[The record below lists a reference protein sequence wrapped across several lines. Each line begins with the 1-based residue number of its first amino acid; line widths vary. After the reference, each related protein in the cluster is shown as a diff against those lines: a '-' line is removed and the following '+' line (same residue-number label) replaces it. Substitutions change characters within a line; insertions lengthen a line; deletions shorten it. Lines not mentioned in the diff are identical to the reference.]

1 MSTATEF
8 ECLLGMFQWKTLLN
22 EGLQFAIVDH
32 LSDLPE
38 ALAIGLDTNHR
49 SAHAAFPCEV
59 LPRLL
64 QQRHENPAFFE
75 DSERSPVRIS
85 AQRVEHNVY
94 VANVIFKA
102 SRLVV
107 DRFVAAEFSD
117 QIDVI
122 GAGSSADHPR
132 AVRLCELHR
141 HRPNSARRCVDKHRL
156 ACKEFRSV
164 Q

>member
-8 ECLLGMFQWKTLLN
+8 KCLFGMFQWKNLLN
-22 EGLQFAIVDH
+22 EGPQFVIVDH
-32 LSDLPE
+32 LSDLRE

-64 QQRHENPAFFE
+64 HQCHENPAFFE
-75 DSERSPVRIS
+75 NWERSLLRIG
-85 AQRVEHNVY
+85 AQRVEQNVH

-102 SRLVV
+102 SLLII

-117 QIDVI
+117 QIEVI
-122 GAGSSADHPR
+122 GAGS
-132 AVRLCELHR
+132 
-141 HRPNSARRCVDKHRL
+141 
-156 ACKEFRSV
+156 
-164 Q
+164 